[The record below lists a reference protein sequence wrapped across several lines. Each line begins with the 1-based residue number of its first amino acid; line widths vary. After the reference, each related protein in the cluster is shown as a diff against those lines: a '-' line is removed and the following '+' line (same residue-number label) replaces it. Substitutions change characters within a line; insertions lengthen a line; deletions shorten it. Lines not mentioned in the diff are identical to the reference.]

1 LGNLREVRAV
11 PLLAQ
16 LLHNDPNPIVRE
28 HAAWALGRI
37 ATEEALKELRK
48 ALEVETNE
56 TVKQEILLSL
66 SDAHH
71 PHANP

>member
-1 LGNLREVRAV
+1 LGNLREVKAV
-11 PLLAQ
+11 PLLVQ

-37 ATEEALKELRK
+37 ATEEALRELRK

-56 TVKQEILLSL
+56 TVRQEIILSL
-66 SDAHH
+66 NDARC
-71 PHANP
+71 P